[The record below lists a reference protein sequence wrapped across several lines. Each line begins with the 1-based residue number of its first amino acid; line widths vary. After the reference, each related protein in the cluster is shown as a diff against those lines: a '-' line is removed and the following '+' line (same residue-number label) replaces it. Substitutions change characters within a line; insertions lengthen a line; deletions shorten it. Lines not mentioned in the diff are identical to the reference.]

1 MSSEIYEITTP
12 DAILRIKK
20 LISQNQGDKGRL
32 QYIMETLQK
41 GKKLFHSDQIY
52 LDKNISAIV
61 IPTQPSEPSAT
72 EEKLKNVKKLISLN
86 FGDLERL
93 RYMFQRLQKN
103 KDLYNSDEK
112 YLESKTEQI
121 TSLRQR
127 KKFNHLMGSAI
138 TSSPNPKINDEI
150 FSNLGSEKFEKEQLG
165 GFLSKDMSILPT
177 RDTIHESSTLSRDKS
192 KIVYRDDEYIHYNL
206 EIENERQNISKL
218 KLEDDQIKIQRDEL
232 SQLIAYRQEYE
243 IKINRES
250 EILEKETEFAQE
262 EIKNKDILV
271 EALIT
276 NQSKIIQ
283 IKTERE
289 VLVEQFKIYK
299 ATGQEELEKKQKE
312 LEELKIVFVQDTSN
326 QEYATMQS
334 DAPILDGDSHPIKKI
349 YLKKTIR
356 RRLGISIVALGLIL
370 GVSAIIINPAEFW
383 ICNLLEILNISLL
396 SFC

>member
-1 MSSEIYEITTP
+1 
-12 DAILRIKK
+12 
-20 LISQNQGDKGRL
+20 
-32 QYIMETLQK
+32 METLQK

-52 LDKNISAIV
+52 LDKKISAVV
-61 IPTQPSEPSAT
+61 IPTQPSEPSET

-86 FGDLERL
+86 FGDPERL

-127 KKFNHLMGSAI
+127 KKFNHLMDSTI
-138 TSSPNPKINDEI
+138 TASPNPKINDEI

-165 GFLSKDMSILPT
+165 GFLSKDISILPT
-177 RDTIHESSTLSRDKS
+177 RDTIHESSTPSRGKS
-192 KIVYRDDEYIHYNL
+192 KIVYRDDEVVPYNL

-299 ATGQEELEKKQKE
+299 TTGQEELEKKQKE
-312 LEELKIVFVQDTSN
+312 LEELKIVFVQDISN

-334 DAPILDGDSHPIKKI
+334 DAPILDGYSHPIKKI
-349 YLKKTIR
+349 DLKKTIR

>member
-1 MSSEIYEITTP
+1 LSSEIYEITTP

-52 LDKNISAIV
+52 LDKKISAIV
-61 IPTQPSEPSAT
+61 ILTQPSEPSAT

>member
-312 LEELKIVFVQDTSN
+312 LEELKIVFVQDISN

>member
-52 LDKNISAIV
+52 LDKKISAVV
-61 IPTQPSEPSAT
+61 IPTQPSEPSET

-276 NQSKIIQ
+276 NQSKTIQ

-312 LEELKIVFVQDTSN
+312 LEELKIVFVQDISN

-383 ICNLLEILNISLL
+383 ICDLLEILNISLL

>member
-276 NQSKIIQ
+276 NQSKTIQ

-312 LEELKIVFVQDTSN
+312 LEELKIVFVQDISN

>member
-1 MSSEIYEITTP
+1 LSSEIYEITTP

-52 LDKNISAIV
+52 LDKKISAIV
-61 IPTQPSEPSAT
+61 ILTQPSEPSAT

-312 LEELKIVFVQDTSN
+312 LEELKIVFVQDISN